1 MHPWI
6 VSDSDH
12 SQAAVRRHSLQH
24 PLLQSRINRY
34 LFENYRFTL
43 TSMFIAASNLGS
55 HLQVAK
61 RPNKDAIRRLST
73 KN

>member
-1 MHPWI
+1 VHPCI

-34 LFENYRFTL
+34 LFEN
-43 TSMFIAASNLGS
+43 
-55 HLQVAK
+55 
-61 RPNKDAIRRLST
+61 
-73 KN
+73 